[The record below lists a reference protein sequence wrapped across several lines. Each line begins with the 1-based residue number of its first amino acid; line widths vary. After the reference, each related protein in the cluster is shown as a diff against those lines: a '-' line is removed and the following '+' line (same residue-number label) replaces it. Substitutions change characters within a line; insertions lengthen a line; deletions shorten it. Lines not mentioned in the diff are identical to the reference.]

1 MKWLPLFLGL
11 LLAEPLLAETT
22 ADGGAG
28 GDSTETKTLIWPD
41 GTRYVG
47 GVKDGKRWGKGTIFW
62 EDGTRFVGNFRNDLR
77 EGPGT
82 MILPDGTVY
91 NGYFSNDRLV
101 EAPAEPAAPSAD
113 IAETDT
119 APTPARPAAEA
130 PATPAVAAAQSGS
143 SPAAPQAAEAAS
155 NEAETLEVA
164 DAREIRPA
172 EITEITDAVKTE
184 LMSMVDLWAA
194 AWSEQN
200 VPQYLAYYSEDF
212 DVPGRQSRRAWEGL
226 RRQRLS
232 RPGFIDLDVT
242 YERFEIVEPNV
253 AAVTFNQVY
262 RSDVYSDE
270 TVKTLTLAKE
280 GPFWRILRE
289 ETQ

>member
-1 MKWLPLFLGL
+1 MKALPLLL
-11 LLAEPLLAETT
+11 LLALLPLATVAQDAAESSGS
-22 ADGGAG
+22 D
-28 GDSTETKTLIWPD
+28 ETKTLIWPD

-47 GVKDGKRWGKGTIFW
+47 GVQDGKRWGKGTIFW

-91 NGYFSNDRLV
+91 NGYFSNDKLV
-101 EAPAEPAAPSAD
+101 EAPAEMGEPSAD
-113 IAETDT
+113 IAATDT
-119 APTPARPAAEA
+119 MAAEMESELAPRAEVPDARAPAPIAAAEPEA
-130 PATPAVAAAQSGS
+130 PA
-143 SPAAPQAAEAAS
+143 PQPTIPGEI
-155 NEAETLEVA
+155 EPTEVTA
-164 DAREIRPA
+164 
-172 EITEITDAVKTE
+172 ITDSVKTE
-184 LMSMVDLWAA
+184 LMSMIDLWAA

-212 DVPGRQSRRAWEGL
+212 DVPGNQSRRAWEGL

-232 RPGFIDLDVT
+232 RPGVINIDITFD
-242 YERFEIVEPNV
+242 RFEMVEPNV

-270 TVKTLTLAKE
+270 TVKTLTLGKE
-280 GPFWRILRE
+280 GPFWRILSE
-289 ETQ
+289 VTN